1 MKDMA
6 EWMTLKS
13 GVIKSLYVF
22 KFSSAKI
29 TQASTAA
36 AGIKQLFSY
45 VRHSKEILQALQDPT
60 SMSDHSNIFCKLKRT
75 IPPATRASQSEE
87 IDFRLQKIYIPDI
100 GV

>member
-1 MKDMA
+1 MEDMA

-13 GVIKSLYVF
+13 GVIKSLYIF

-60 SMSDHSNIFCKLKRT
+60 GVSAHSNIFLQTKKNY
-75 IPPATRASQSEE
+75 PASNACFPVRRNEFSFAKQ
-87 IDFRLQKIYIPDI
+87 YIFLP
-100 GV
+100 

>member
-1 MKDMA
+1 MEDMA

-13 GVIKSLYVF
+13 GVIKSLYIF

-60 SMSDHSNIFCKLKRT
+60 GVSDHSNIFLQTKKNY
-75 IPPATRASQSEE
+75 PASNACFPVGRNEFSFAKQ
-87 IDFRLQKIYIPDI
+87 YIFLP
-100 GV
+100 